1 MRFSKTT
8 GCFYPEWGNY
18 AELPEDIVTV
28 PDEDVNV
35 VAGKGPSDTV
45 LLENGRIVLVAE
57 SDESKLQR
65 AKAAKAVEIEEAF
78 QVAEATP
85 VSVNGWQF
93 KGGFTSGLA
102 IDAQR
107 RAAEMYRQLNP
118 QAPDTAT
125 FFDVHGTPV
134 TVPLLSD
141 TEIDAADI
149 CLSMSYIV
157 SLNTFKYEQL
167 RNAVWAATTAE
178 EVAAIS
184 WGD

>member
-1 MRFSKTT
+1 MKYFDPERFT
-8 GCFYPEWGNY
+8 FYDDAIHASIPAGS
-18 AELPEDIVTV
+18 
-28 PDEDVNV
+28 
-35 VAGKGPSDTV
+35 VA
-45 LLENGRIVLVAE
+45 I
-57 SDESKLQR
+57 SDEEHLAAVEAMNSGKTAQVVDGALVFTDVRETLVDAKTRKLQEIE
-65 AKAAKAVEIEEAF
+65 AAFQAVESA
-78 QVAEATP
+78 P

-141 TEIDAADI
+141 VEVDAADI
-149 CLSMSYIV
+149 CLSISYVV

-167 RNAVWAATTAE
+167 RNAVWAATTVE

-184 WGD
+184 WGE

>member
-1 MRFSKTT
+1 MRFSQTT
-8 GCFYPEWGNY
+8 KCFYPEWGNY

-28 PDEDVNV
+28 PDEDFEA
-35 VAGKGPSDTV
+35 VANKGAHDSV
-45 LLENGRIVLVAE
+45 IVENGRVVIVPE
-57 SDESKLQR
+57 GNDSKLQR
-65 AKAAKAVEIEEAF
+65 AKAAKAQAIEEAF
-78 QVAEATP
+78 QAAEAMP

-141 TEIDAADI
+141 TEVDAADI
-149 CLSMSYIV
+149 CLSISYIV

-167 RNAVWAATTAE
+167 RNAVWAATTVE

-184 WGD
+184 WGE